1 MAHLDIQHEG
11 HVAHVYLNR
20 PAVRNAFDAETI
32 AELTQVFAKL
42 SADTSLR
49 AVVLGA
55 HGQAFSA
62 GADLNWMQ
70 RVADFSWA
78 ENHTDAARLAQMLW
92 QINSCPVPVVA
103 RVQGDCYGGGVGLV
117 ACCDVVVVASEATF
131 CLSEARLG
139 LIPAT
144 ISPYVIHAMGERAA
158 RRYFV
163 TAERFHAQRA
173 QLLGLVHE
181 VCHADVLHETTQQ
194 VVHSIVHNGPQA
206 VRACKQL
213 VKDIGQLPLNS
224 DLRDLTARR
233 MADVRASE
241 EGREGLRAFLSRTTP
256 AWQPGARSTA
266 TVRPGLRDLREPDEP
281 ND

>member
-1 MAHLDIQHEG
+1 MTHLDIQHEG

-20 PAVRNAFDAETI
+20 PQVRNAFDADTI
-32 AELTQVFAKL
+32 AELSHVFTTL
-42 SADTSLR
+42 SADPTLR

-62 GADLNWMQ
+62 GADLNWM
-70 RVADFSWA
+70 RSMADFSWA
-78 ENHTDAARLAQMLW
+78 ENHTDAARLAHMLW
-92 QINSCPVPVVA
+92 QIASCPVPVIA
-103 RVQGDCYGGGVGLV
+103 RVQGDCHGGGVGLV
-117 ACCDVVVVASEATF
+117 SCCDVVIAAEHAGF

-144 ISPYVIHAMGERAA
+144 ISPYVIHAIGERAA

-163 TAERFHAQRA
+163 TAERFNAQRA
-173 QLLGLVHE
+173 QQMGLVHE
-181 VCHADVLHETTQQ
+181 VCHMDALHETTQQ
-194 VVHSIVHNGPQA
+194 VLHSIVHNGPLA

-213 VKDIGQLPLNS
+213 VKDIGKLPLNS

-233 MADVRASE
+233 IADTRASD
-241 EGREGLRAFLSRTTP
+241 EGREGLRAFLSKTPP
-256 AWQPGARSTA
+256 AWQSDVKPARLK
-266 TVRPGLRDLREPDEP
+266 PGLHDVDEP